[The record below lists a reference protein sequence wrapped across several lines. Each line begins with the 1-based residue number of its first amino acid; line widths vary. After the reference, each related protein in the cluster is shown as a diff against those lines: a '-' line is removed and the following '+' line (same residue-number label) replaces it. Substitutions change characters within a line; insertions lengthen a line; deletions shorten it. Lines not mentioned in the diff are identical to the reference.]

1 MKRKKKEKI
10 DPETPTMGHQYP
22 DKLTKVSLQIKETIV
37 DLLQIFVPPSV
48 TAGLDYEGLTLD
60 NTNYISPSLKA
71 FNSDIV
77 YRTTCGATNVY
88 ITVLVEHK
96 TRMELYPHLQIL
108 DYEGGIWRH
117 DTANAQPL
125 SVVIPIVIYQNERSY
140 TKKEFHEYFVNLPP
154 HLKRF
159 VPKMDYILIN
169 VSKIS
174 DKKIFNLKGN
184 SILRSLLL
192 AYKHASDNE
201 FVKKHFMEFF
211 RFFDDNP
218 HKEYYFQ
225 QMLVYLNNYA
235 EISPAEMMQLVKQ
248 YFNPVL
254 KEKAMSTY
262 EQFVLQGKVEGKV
275 EGKIEGKIEADLRT
289 AKRLLA
295 KGFTIVQIA
304 DCMDLSIEET
314 KKNVEKIHQ
323 EENIAK
329 TQTASSKK

>member
-1 MKRKKKEKI
+1 MKRKKKEKTN
-10 DPETPTMGHQYP
+10 PETPTMGHQYP
-22 DKLTKVSLQIKETIV
+22 DKLTKVSLQIKETVV
-37 DLLQIFVPPSV
+37 DLLQIFVPASV
-48 TAGLDYEGLTLD
+48 TEGLDYEGLTLD

-88 ITVLVEHK
+88 IAVLVEHK

-108 DYEGGIWRH
+108 DYEGSIWRH
-117 DTANAQPL
+117 DTANEQPL

-159 VPKMDYILIN
+159 VPKLDYILIN

-174 DKKIFNLKGN
+174 DKKIFNLKAN
-184 SILRSLLL
+184 SVLRSLLL

-201 FVKKHFMEFF
+201 FVKKHFIEFF

-218 HKEYYFQ
+218 YKEYYFQ

-235 EISPAEMMQLVKQ
+235 EISPAEMVQLVQK
-248 YFNPVL
+248 YFSPSL
-254 KEKAMSTY
+254 KEKTMSTY
-262 EQFVLQGKVEGKV
+262 EQFVLQGKI
-275 EGKIEGKIEADLRT
+275 EGKIEGEIKADTRT

-295 KGFTIVQIA
+295 KGLTTVEIA
-304 DCMDLSIEET
+304 DYMDLSIQDV
-314 KKNVEKIHQ
+314 KKLLEKFSHY
-323 EENIAK
+323 
-329 TQTASSKK
+329 

>member
-1 MKRKKKEKI
+1 MKRKKKEKT
-10 DPETPTMGHQYP
+10 DPETPEMGHQYP
-22 DKLTKVSLQIKETIV
+22 DKLTKVSLQIKETVV
-37 DLLQIFVPPSV
+37 DLLQIFVPASV
-48 TAGLDYEGLTLD
+48 TEGLDYEGLTLD
-60 NTNYISPSLKA
+60 TTNYISPALKA

-77 YRTTCGATNVY
+77 YRTTCGETNVY
-88 ITVLVEHK
+88 VAVLVEHK

-117 DTANAQPL
+117 DTANEKPL

-159 VPKMDYILIN
+159 VPKMDYVLIN
-169 VSKIS
+169 INKIP
-174 DKKIFNLKGN
+174 DKKIFKLKAN

-262 EQFVLQGKVEGKV
+262 EQFVLIGKN
-275 EGKIEGKIEADLRT
+275 EGKIEGKIEGEIKGKTEADLR
-289 AKRLLA
+289 AVKRLSA
-295 KGFTIVQIA
+295 KGFTIVEIA
-304 DCMDLSIEET
+304 DCIDLPIEEV
-314 KKNVEKIHQ
+314 KKLLEKIAHP
-323 EENIAK
+323 
-329 TQTASSKK
+329 